1 MPASSPTSA
10 VPVRPAALAHW
21 CARRGW
27 PVHPLTP
34 GGKIPAANC
43 NACAARGHTA
53 DGCPCLRAGR
63 WCHGFRAATTDPA
76 TVTAWWTANPAFGV
90 GIACGPAGLVVI
102 DVDAHA
108 TTVPDRSKLL
118 PGIDIPDSVDLR
130 GLTNGFHTIALLA
143 ALRGHPSPA
152 DDTGTLRVRT
162 PSGGTH
168 IWYQAHPHL
177 AVRSSSG
184 SGKTRALAW
193 QVDVRAHGGYIIA
206 PGTRTTA
213 GTYTALGETRNPA
226 PLPGW
231 LAAELLRTHHADQP
245 STAAPAAPPPRAR
258 QAVSAHAGAHGVPR
272 VLATLLDDVR
282 DCAAAPEGTGFSEKL
297 NRAAFAAGGL
307 AAAGLL
313 TEDRAEELLKSAA
326 HNARPHQ
333 ERRTESIIRSAL
345 AAGARRPLHPRGRS

>member
-1 MPASSPTSA
+1 MA
-10 VPVRPAALAHW
+10 RW
-21 CARRGW
+21 CAKRGW

-34 GGKIPAANC
+34 GSKLPAANC
-43 NACAARGHTA
+43 SSCAARRHTA
-53 DGCPCLRAGR
+53 DGCPCLGAGR
-63 WCHGFRAATTDPA
+63 WCHGFLAATTVPA

-108 TTVPDRSKLL
+108 ATVPDRSRLL
-118 PGIDIPDSVDLR
+118 PGIDIPNHVDLT
-130 GLTNGFHTIALLA
+130 GLANGFHTLGLLA
-143 ALRGHPSPA
+143 ALRGKPSPA

-168 IWYQAHPHL
+168 VWYQAHPHL

-206 PGTRTTA
+206 PGTTTTA
-213 GTYTALGETRNPA
+213 GTYTAIGDTRTPA
-226 PLPGW
+226 PLPTW

-245 STAAPAAPPPRAR
+245 AAAPAAMPPPRAR
-258 QAVSAHAGAHGVPR
+258 QAVTAHAGRTSMPKA
-272 VLATLLDDVR
+272 LATLLDDVR
-282 DCAAAPEGTGFSEKL
+282 ACAGTPEGTAFSEKL
-297 NRAAFAAGGL
+297 NRAAFTAGGL

-313 TEDRAEELLKSAA
+313 TEDHAEELLTSAA
-326 HNARPHQ
+326 QAARPHQ
-333 ERRTESIIRSAL
+333 HRRSESIIRAAL
-345 AAGARRPLHPRGRS
+345 TAGARHPFHPRGRS